1 MPSFLPPCPT
11 LVGASAFPITFCASA
26 GISSHSSIKPTA
38 WQPWRDDNYLHGF
51 RCPQASPGLAAPSVK
66 RRGGRSR
73 WTVGVVWWE
82 LHLSPARHSCPF
94 PQPQHPTSFWQQ
106 PAPQSHPMTH
116 GPTSR
121 ALLLLPG
128 NSYFAFKPR
137 NNTLHPGSL
146 PAAPTHPPAKY
157 DRLLAKMAVTTP
169 VVPVCNGTLWLLSL
183 RNWSLFLY
191 LLIWTWPC
199 NLF

>member
-1 MPSFLPPCPT
+1 MVRRRDPCLPSLPPCPT
-11 LVGASAFPITFCASA
+11 LAGASAFPITFCAR
-26 GISSHSSIKPTA
+26 ISLLPFLHQPTA

-66 RRGGRSR
+66 RREGRSR

-82 LHLSPARHSCPF
+82 LHLSPARHSCPL

-121 ALLLLPG
+121 ALLLLPEKLLLCLQNPG
-128 NSYFAFKPR
+128 TIP
-137 NNTLHPGSL
+137 LHPGSL
-146 PAAPTHPPAKY
+146 PAAPTYPSPKY
-157 DRLLAKMAVTTP
+157 DRLLAKMAQ
-169 VVPVCNGTLWLLSL
+169 LL
-183 RNWSLFLY
+183 WSLY
-191 LLIWTWPC
+191 VMGHC
-199 NLF
+199 GSSR